1 VKEIGK
7 FIQNV
12 RTMGTDLTTSF
23 ENNMESQLQ
32 LNELRKAQ
40 RELNDAFS
48 FRRSINTNPYEDEAF
63 TTTVETPREPSVL
76 DASTMAAT
84 GGGAATAT
92 TVGGGGS
99 KKKIRRKRVIVKKKQ
114 PSAEAT
120 TTNPDTLEM
129 PATEGAGT
137 TATVTTKSKSDNRP
151 MDPFIRDSVRY
162 TKEEED
168 AINADFDKYT
178 LGTGAGA
185 ASDNDDSSDTAAYTK
200 QYNDYGLPPPVP
212 QQDAAQS
219 RFQQQLSG
227 TWNDS
232 VIRNGDA
239 LEPVGQ
245 IMQLLAVLE
254 EEKIAA
260 TKRLEEEFRKR
271 AEMDE
276 AYYQKQRQL
285 LKNASIQL
293 QQQQQQQ
300 QQQQLQK
307 QEQKTE

>member
-1 VKEIGK
+1 LYKLVKEIGK

-48 FRRSINTNPYEDEAF
+48 FRRSINANPYEDEAF
-63 TTTVETPREPSVL
+63 STTVETPREPSVL
-76 DASTMAAT
+76 DASTLAGATTAAT
-84 GGGAATAT
+84 AGGAATAT
-92 TVGGGGS
+92 GGP
-99 KKKIRRKRVIVKKKQ
+99 KKMRRKRVVIKKKQ
-114 PSAEAT
+114 PAET
-120 TTNPDTLEM
+120 SNPDTLEM
-129 PATEGAGT
+129 PESGT
-137 TATVTTKSKSDNRP
+137 TSVTTTTSATQNTNDSSRA
-151 MDPFIRDSVRY
+151 MDPFIRDSSGY

-178 LGTGAGA
+178 LGTGGGGAGDA
-185 ASDNDDSSDTAAYTK
+185 DDDNDTSAYRK
-200 QYNDYGLPPPVP
+200 QYNEYGLPPPVP
-212 QQDAAQS
+212 QKQEVAQS

-227 TWNDS
+227 TWNEQ
-232 VIRNGDA
+232 VMRNGDA
-239 LEPVGQ
+239 LEPVGK

-260 TKRLEEEFRKR
+260 TKRLEDEFRKR

-285 LKNASIQL
+285 LKDASIQIQQE
-293 QQQQQQQ
+293 QQQQQ
-300 QQQQLQK
+300 QK